1 MNRFEAL
8 VEIVKATPPNHR
20 SRSAIFAIVVLALPA
35 AAGAGAVVGAL
46 LH

>member
-8 VEIVKATPPNHR
+8 VEIVKATPADRR

-35 AAGAGAVVGAL
+35 AAGAVAVAGAL
-46 LH
+46 LR